1 MTTSPFAPPAAD
13 PPENN
18 QPRPASLSDLFFS
31 FTWLALQGF
40 GGVLAVIQREMVERK
55 RWLTQEEFLEDW
67 AVAQIMPGPNVVNLS
82 LMVGGR
88 YFGLPG
94 ALAALAGMLAVPL
107 VIVLLLGVLYTR
119 CGDNPQMAGALRGMA
134 AVSAGMIAA
143 TGVKLA
149 TALVKHPLPLWLT
162 LSITALGV
170 LMVAVLRWPLLY
182 ILLGLGGIGCLLTYR
197 KLSA

>member
-1 MTTSPFAPPAAD
+1 MPSPSSLPPD
-13 PPENN
+13 
-18 QPRPASLSDLFFS
+18 QPRPQPASLADLFFS

-88 YFGLPG
+88 YFGLKG
-94 ALAALAGMLAVPL
+94 ALTALAGMLAAPL
-107 VIVLLLGVLYTR
+107 IIVLVLGVLYTR
-119 CGDNPQMAGALRGMA
+119 FGDNPQMAGALRGMA

-149 TALVKHPLPLWLT
+149 TALTKHPLPLWLT
-162 LSITALGV
+162 LSITVLGV
-170 LMVAVLRWPLLY
+170 LMVAILRWPLLY

-197 KLSA
+197 KLSP

>member
-1 MTTSPFAPPAAD
+1 MPSSPLAALPPD
-13 PPENN
+13 L
-18 QPRPASLSDLFFS
+18 PRPQPASLVDLFFS

-94 ALAALAGMLAVPL
+94 ALAALVGMLAVPL

-119 CGDNPQMAGALRGMA
+119 FGDNPQMAGALRGMA

-162 LSITALGV
+162 LSITVLGV

>member
-1 MTTSPFAPPAAD
+1 MPHASPV
-13 PPENN
+13 
-18 QPRPASLSDLFFS
+18 QPDVPRPQPASLADLFFS

-88 YFGLPG
+88 YFGLKG
-94 ALAALAGMLAVPL
+94 ALTALAGMLAAPL
-107 VIVLLLGVLYTR
+107 VIVLVLGVLYTR
-119 CGDNPQMAGALRGMA
+119 FGDNPQMAGALRGMA

-149 TALVKHPLPLWLT
+149 TALTKHPLPLWLT
-162 LSITALGV
+162 LSITVLGV
-170 LMVAVLRWPLLY
+170 LMVAVFRWPLLY
-182 ILLGLGGIGCLLTYR
+182 VLLGLGGIGCLLTYR
-197 KLSA
+197 KLSS

>member
-1 MTTSPFAPPAAD
+1 MPAPSTL
-13 PPENN
+13 PPDL
-18 QPRPASLSDLFFS
+18 PRPQPTSLADLFFS

-88 YFGLPG
+88 YFGLKG
-94 ALAALAGMLAVPL
+94 ALTALAGMLAAPL
-107 VIVLLLGVLYTR
+107 VIVLVLGVLYTR
-119 CGDNPQMAGALRGMA
+119 FGDNPQMAGALRGMA

-149 TALVKHPLPLWLT
+149 TALTKHPLPLWLT
-162 LSITALGV
+162 LSITVLGV
-170 LMVAVLRWPLLY
+170 LMVAIFRWPLLY

-197 KLSA
+197 KLST

>member
-1 MTTSPFAPPAAD
+1 MSSSPISTLPPVPAR
-13 PPENN
+13 P
-18 QPRPASLSDLFFS
+18 QPASLADLFFS

-40 GGVLAVIQREMVERK
+40 GGVLAVIQREMVVRK

-88 YFGLPG
+88 YFGLRG
-94 ALAALAGMLAVPL
+94 ALTALAGMLAVPL

-119 CGDNPQMAGALRGMA
+119 FGDNAQMAGALRGMA

-149 TALVKHPLPLWLT
+149 TALARHPLPLWLT
-162 LSITALGV
+162 LSIAVLGV
-170 LMVAVLRWPLLY
+170 LMVAIFRWPLLY
-182 ILLGLGGIGCLLTYR
+182 VLLGLGGIGCLLTYR
-197 KLSA
+197 KLSS

>member
-1 MTTSPFAPPAAD
+1 MPHASPV
-13 PPENN
+13 
-18 QPRPASLSDLFFS
+18 QPDVPRPQPASLADLFFS

-88 YFGLPG
+88 YFGLRG

-119 CGDNPQMAGALRGMA
+119 FGDNPQMAGALRGMA

-149 TALVKHPLPLWLT
+149 TALARHPLPLWLT

>member
-1 MTTSPFAPPAAD
+1 MPPASPA
-13 PPENN
+13 
-18 QPRPASLSDLFFS
+18 QPDLSRPQPASLADLFFS

-88 YFGLPG
+88 YFGLKG
-94 ALAALAGMLAVPL
+94 ALTALAGMLAVPL

-119 CGDNPQMAGALRGMA
+119 FGDNPQMAGALRGMA

-149 TALVKHPLPLWLT
+149 AALGKHPLPLWLT
-162 LSITALGV
+162 LPLVVLGV
-170 LMVAVLRWPLLY
+170 LMVAILRWPLLY

>member
-1 MTTSPFAPPAAD
+1 MPSSSLSALTPD
-13 PPENN
+13 L
-18 QPRPASLSDLFFS
+18 PRPQPASLADLFFS

-40 GGVLAVIQREMVERK
+40 GGVLAVVQSEMVERK

-88 YFGLPG
+88 YFGLRG
-94 ALAALAGMLAVPL
+94 ALTALAGMLAVPL

-119 CGDNPQMAGALRGMA
+119 FGDNPHMAGALRGMA

-149 TALVKHPLPLWLT
+149 AALGKHPLPLWLT
-162 LSITALGV
+162 LSITVLGV
-170 LMVAVLRWPLLY
+170 LMVAILRWPLLY
-182 ILLGLGGIGCLLTYR
+182 ILLGLGGIACLLTYR
-197 KLSA
+197 KLSS

>member
-1 MTTSPFAPPAAD
+1 MPSPSPLPPDLYRPQPTSLA
-13 PPENN
+13 
-18 QPRPASLSDLFFS
+18 DLFFS

-67 AVAQIMPGPNVVNLS
+67 AVAQIMPGPNVINMS

-88 YFGLPG
+88 YFGLKG
-94 ALAALAGMLAVPL
+94 ALTALAGMLAAPL
-107 VIVLLLGVLYTR
+107 VIVLVLGVLYTR
-119 CGDNPQMAGALRGMA
+119 FGDHPQMAGALRGMA

-149 TALVKHPLPLWLT
+149 TALAKHPLPLWLT
-162 LSITALGV
+162 LSIAVLGV
-170 LMVAVLRWPLLY
+170 LMVALLRWPLLY
-182 ILLGLGGIGCLLTYR
+182 ILPGLGGIGCLLTYR
-197 KLSA
+197 KLSS

>member
-1 MTTSPFAPPAAD
+1 MPSSPLSARPPD
-13 PPENN
+13 L
-18 QPRPASLSDLFFS
+18 PRPQPASLTDLFFS

-88 YFGLPG
+88 YFGLRG

-107 VIVLLLGVLYTR
+107 VIVLVLGVLYTR
-119 CGDNPQMAGALRGMA
+119 FGDNPQMAGALRGMA

-149 TALVKHPLPLWLT
+149 TALARHPLSLWLT
-162 LSITALGV
+162 LSITVLGV